1 MNQNNC
7 NERIYCDPKYII
19 KDTYIEKEVTFV
31 HPIIYI
37 NRENIQ
43 YVPRHVYEEKT
54 IHEVID
60 PGYPDCCDTDKKE
73 KKSCTCCRKKR
84 NCWSW
89 F

>member
-1 MNQNNC
+1 MDQNNC
-7 NERIYCDPKYII
+7 NERIYCDPKHII
-19 KDTYIEKEVTFV
+19 KDVYTEKEVIYV
-31 HPIIYI
+31 HPIIHI
-37 NRENIQ
+37 NREHIQ

-60 PGYPDCCDTDKKE
+60 PGYPDCCDTNKKE
-73 KKSCTCCRKKR
+73 KECCTCCRKKR

>member
-7 NERIYCDPKYII
+7 NEPIYCDPKYII
-19 KDTYIEKEVTFV
+19 KDTYIEKEVIYV
-31 HPIIYI
+31 HPIIHI
-37 NRENIQ
+37 NREHIQ

-73 KKSCTCCRKKR
+73 KKPCTCCRKKR